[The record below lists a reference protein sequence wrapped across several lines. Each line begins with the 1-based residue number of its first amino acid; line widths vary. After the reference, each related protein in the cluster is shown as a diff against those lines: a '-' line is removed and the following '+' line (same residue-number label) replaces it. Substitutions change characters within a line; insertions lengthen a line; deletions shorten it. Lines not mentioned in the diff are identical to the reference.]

1 MKSQKAHKFLLA
13 ILTFSR
19 VIGPGASAKAVLWVT
34 FGQKG
39 RFWGVEKR
47 KSSSC
52 RITYVQIQAWFTSPR
67 YRRGNGAAK
76 GLSPRGAWG
85 L

>member
-1 MKSQKAHKFLLA
+1 VKSQKAHKFLLA

-19 VIGPGASAKAVLWVT
+19 VIGPGASAKAVLWKT
-34 FGQKG
+34 SGQKG
-39 RFWGVEKR
+39 GSGGAGIR
-47 KSSSC
+47 KSRFC
-52 RITYVQIQAWFTSPR
+52 RMTYVQIQAWFTSPR